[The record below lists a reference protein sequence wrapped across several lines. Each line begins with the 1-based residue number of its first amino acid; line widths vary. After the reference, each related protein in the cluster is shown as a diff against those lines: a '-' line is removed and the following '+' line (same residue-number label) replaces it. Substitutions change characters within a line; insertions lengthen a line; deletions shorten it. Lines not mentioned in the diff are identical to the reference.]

1 MKTKNILFQL
11 KKHGFSILFYAL
23 LALFL
28 FSPGA
33 KSWLLQQV
41 VATGLLKADIKK
53 AGPGKVLPDAGNFS
67 FTNAEGKSSDLA
79 ELKGKVVLINFWAS
93 WCPPCRAEMPD
104 LEALYQKLKDDDRI
118 VFLFLNEDEDRIK
131 ALEYIKKNHPAIPL
145 FYAEGNVSTDIFSGS
160 LPTTL
165 VLNKEQ
171 KIVLKKEGIAGY
183 NTDHFIR
190 QLKELL

>member
-1 MKTKNILFQL
+1 MKIKNLLFQL
-11 KKHGFSILFYAL
+11 KKHGFSILFYGL

-28 FSPGA
+28 FSPAA
-33 KSWLLQQV
+33 KSWLLKQV
-41 VATGLLKADIKK
+41 VATGLLKADIDK
-53 AGPGKVLPDAGNFS
+53 AKPGKIFQDAGNFS
-67 FTNAEGKSSDLA
+67 FTDATGKSSDLA

-104 LEALYQKLKDDDRI
+104 LEALYQKLKDDNRI
-118 VFLFLNEDEDRIK
+118 VFLFMNEDEDRNK
-131 ALEYIKKNHPAIPL
+131 AIEYLKKNHPTIPL
-145 FYAEGNVSTDIFSGS
+145 LYATGSVSTEIFSGS

-165 VLNKEQ
+165 VINKEQ

-183 NTDHFIR
+183 NTEHFIR